1 MNSDNDQSGQQN
13 EIETS
18 NQQPNDD
25 LMQLCKDHG
34 ILVEDISDMESLLVE
49 NSRMPGSIVENAEK
63 TEHNSFQIN
72 ALKIENA
79 WPLGINDEPA
89 YNMVEKPEKFYTN
102 ENFEDYH
109 GGDVPTLTTSK
120 NPNAVK
126 LEPEKF
132 HKDWDLVDL
141 DVPSTSNAEQNDTKN
156 EAPVTKTAVD
166 LFDILDAEFDLN
178 SLENIMK
185 ENEKKQVKESSQD
198 LENQSSQN
206 STSVSTIC
214 EVSHDYTEE
223 PQGMLDPHFET
234 QTYVIK
240 DETGNKGLHTIKINH
255 FTNLTVSP
263 SFLEEQNIVVG
274 IYHSHP
280 DFVTSTISGISN
292 EVVKDQ
298 PPPNETPFAIGYNDN
313 VCYKDLDIP
322 LMKIKLKVALVTLT
336 KAKSLYLKFL
346 LNSTDQKNQ
355 GHLKDA
361 KEWHLLVIPISKSRA
376 ETIKNS
382 SKTASL
388 TPNECIPVSFLR
400 IQVKTENRKN
410 LKLQKQNRG
419 VEIEWPIYQTTKRQR
434 LEMEYFQ
441 KKKRKLA
448 KISDQELEQKIA
460 KMH

>member
-1 MNSDNDQSGQQN
+1 
-13 EIETS
+13 
-18 NQQPNDD
+18 
-25 LMQLCKDHG
+25 
-34 ILVEDISDMESLLVE
+34 
-49 NSRMPGSIVENAEK
+49 
-63 TEHNSFQIN
+63 
-72 ALKIENA
+72 
-79 WPLGINDEPA
+79 
-89 YNMVEKPEKFYTN
+89 
-102 ENFEDYH
+102 
-109 GGDVPTLTTSK
+109 
-120 NPNAVK
+120 
-126 LEPEKF
+126 
-132 HKDWDLVDL
+132 
-141 DVPSTSNAEQNDTKN
+141 
-156 EAPVTKTAVD
+156 VD

-178 SLENIMK
+178 SLENVMK
-185 ENEKKQVKESSQD
+185 ENEKESSQD

-214 EVSHDYTEE
+214 GVSYDYTEE
-223 PQGMLDPHFET
+223 PQGMLAPHFET

-263 SFLEEQNIVVG
+263 RFLEEQNIVVG